1 MSGDFAIYPSLRDK
15 VVVVT
20 GGGSGIGASIVAHFC
35 AQKAKVAF
43 LDIDRASSESLVER
57 IKAEGHPPPVFL
69 PCDLTDIEALR
80 DCIDGIG
87 ETLGRVEV
95 LVNNAANDD
104 RHDIEDIEPEYF
116 DNRMAIN
123 LRHQVFADQ
132 AVIPD
137 MKQAGGGSIINM
149 ASAAGYVKGL
159 PGQFTFSTTKAAV
172 IGLTK
177 SVAAECVSHG
187 IRCNAICPGVIDT
200 PSMNDR
206 LKATGD
212 YEGTRT
218 TLLSRLPM
226 GRFGTPEE
234 VASLVV
240 FVAGAPYLTGQ
251 TFMIDGGWTA

>member
-1 MSGDFAIYPSLRDK
+1 MTSALSDKTVLVTAAAQGIGRASALAFARAGARVHAVDINGVRVKVLEADHPSITTHKLDVLDDRAVAALVSQIGSVDVLFNCAGIMYHDMILDFDMDHLDFAFDLNVKSMIRM
-15 VVVVT
+15 
-20 GGGSGIGASIVAHFC
+20 I
-35 AQKAKVAF
+35 
-43 LDIDRASSESLVER
+43 RAV
-57 IKAEGHPPPVFL
+57 L
-69 PCDLTDIEALR
+69 PGMIAR
-80 DCIDGIG
+80 
-87 ETLGRVEV
+87 
-95 LVNNAANDD
+95 
-104 RHDIEDIEPEYF
+104 
-116 DNRMAIN
+116 
-123 LRHQVFADQ
+123 
-132 AVIPD
+132 
-137 MKQAGGGSIINM
+137 KSGSIINM

>member
-1 MSGDFAIYPSLRDK
+1 MTSALSDKTVLVTAAAQGIGRASALAFARAGARVHAVDINGVRVKALEADHPSITTHKLDVLDDRAVAALVSQIGSVDVLFNCAGIMYHDMILDFDMDHLDFAFDLNVKSMIRM
-15 VVVVT
+15 
-20 GGGSGIGASIVAHFC
+20 I
-35 AQKAKVAF
+35 
-43 LDIDRASSESLVER
+43 RAV
-57 IKAEGHPPPVFL
+57 L
-69 PCDLTDIEALR
+69 PGMIAR
-80 DCIDGIG
+80 
-87 ETLGRVEV
+87 
-95 LVNNAANDD
+95 
-104 RHDIEDIEPEYF
+104 
-116 DNRMAIN
+116 
-123 LRHQVFADQ
+123 
-132 AVIPD
+132 
-137 MKQAGGGSIINM
+137 KSGSIINM

-234 VASLVV
+234 VASLDV
-240 FVAGAPYLTGQ
+240 FVACAPYLTGQ

>member
-1 MSGDFAIYPSLRDK
+1 MTSALSDKTVLVTAAAQGIGRASALAFARAGARVHAVDINGVRVKALEADHPSITTHKLDVLDDRAVAALVSQIGSVDVLFNCAGIMYYDMILDFDMDHLDFAFDLNVKSMIRM
-15 VVVVT
+15 
-20 GGGSGIGASIVAHFC
+20 I
-35 AQKAKVAF
+35 
-43 LDIDRASSESLVER
+43 RAV
-57 IKAEGHPPPVFL
+57 L
-69 PCDLTDIEALR
+69 PGMIAR
-80 DCIDGIG
+80 
-87 ETLGRVEV
+87 
-95 LVNNAANDD
+95 
-104 RHDIEDIEPEYF
+104 
-116 DNRMAIN
+116 
-123 LRHQVFADQ
+123 
-132 AVIPD
+132 
-137 MKQAGGGSIINM
+137 KSGSIINM

>member
-1 MSGDFAIYPSLRDK
+1 MTSALSDKTVLVTAAAQGIGRASALAFARAGARVHAVDINGVRVKALEADHPSITTHKLDVLDDRAVAALVSQIGSVDVLFNCAGIMYHDMILDFDMDHLDFAFDLNVKSMIRM
-15 VVVVT
+15 
-20 GGGSGIGASIVAHFC
+20 I
-35 AQKAKVAF
+35 
-43 LDIDRASSESLVER
+43 RAV
-57 IKAEGHPPPVFL
+57 L
-69 PCDLTDIEALR
+69 PGMIAR
-80 DCIDGIG
+80 
-87 ETLGRVEV
+87 
-95 LVNNAANDD
+95 
-104 RHDIEDIEPEYF
+104 
-116 DNRMAIN
+116 
-123 LRHQVFADQ
+123 
-132 AVIPD
+132 
-137 MKQAGGGSIINM
+137 KSGSIINM

-187 IRCNAICPGVIDT
+187 IRCNAIRPGVIDT

>member
-1 MSGDFAIYPSLRDK
+1 MTSALSDKTVLVTAAAQGIGRASALAFARAGARVHAVDINGVRVKALEADHPSITTHKLDVLDDRAVAALVSQIGSVDVLFNCAGIMYHDMILDFDMDHLDFAFDLNVKSMIRM
-15 VVVVT
+15 
-20 GGGSGIGASIVAHFC
+20 I
-35 AQKAKVAF
+35 
-43 LDIDRASSESLVER
+43 RAV
-57 IKAEGHPPPVFL
+57 L
-69 PCDLTDIEALR
+69 PGMIAR
-80 DCIDGIG
+80 
-87 ETLGRVEV
+87 
-95 LVNNAANDD
+95 
-104 RHDIEDIEPEYF
+104 
-116 DNRMAIN
+116 
-123 LRHQVFADQ
+123 
-132 AVIPD
+132 
-137 MKQAGGGSIINM
+137 KSGSIINM

>member
-1 MSGDFAIYPSLRDK
+1 MYHDMILDFDMDHLDFAFDLNVKSMIRM
-15 VVVVT
+15 
-20 GGGSGIGASIVAHFC
+20 I
-35 AQKAKVAF
+35 
-43 LDIDRASSESLVER
+43 RAV
-57 IKAEGHPPPVFL
+57 L
-69 PCDLTDIEALR
+69 PGMIAR
-80 DCIDGIG
+80 
-87 ETLGRVEV
+87 
-95 LVNNAANDD
+95 
-104 RHDIEDIEPEYF
+104 
-116 DNRMAIN
+116 
-123 LRHQVFADQ
+123 
-132 AVIPD
+132 
-137 MKQAGGGSIINM
+137 KSGSIINM

>member
-1 MSGDFAIYPSLRDK
+1 MTSALSDKTVLVTAAAQGIGRASALAFARAGARVHAVDINGVRVKALEADHPSITTHKLDVLDDRVVAALVSQIGSVDVLFNCAGIMYHDMILDFDMDHLDFAFDLNVKSMIRM
-15 VVVVT
+15 
-20 GGGSGIGASIVAHFC
+20 I
-35 AQKAKVAF
+35 
-43 LDIDRASSESLVER
+43 RAV
-57 IKAEGHPPPVFL
+57 L
-69 PCDLTDIEALR
+69 PGMIAR
-80 DCIDGIG
+80 
-87 ETLGRVEV
+87 
-95 LVNNAANDD
+95 
-104 RHDIEDIEPEYF
+104 
-116 DNRMAIN
+116 
-123 LRHQVFADQ
+123 
-132 AVIPD
+132 
-137 MKQAGGGSIINM
+137 KSGSIINM